1 MCHSPALKS
10 EQYSQLEDELKF
22 GTIYSTILPRKSRDP
37 IGKLFTERDYL
48 SLGWRYRALPHIYPP
63 GKGASGGG
71 DKESL
76 EFFLV
81 VLGQGTNDIYGSASF
96 GVLP

>member
-1 MCHSPALKS
+1 MSSPALKS

-22 GTIYSTILPRKSRDP
+22 GNIYSTILPRKSRDP

-48 SLGWRYRALPHIYPP
+48 SLGWRYRTLPHIYPL

-71 DKESL
+71 DKESRIL
-76 EFFLV
+76 SCCSWPGNQQYLWKC
-81 VLGQGTNDIYGSASF
+81 
-96 GVLP
+96 